1 MNISELLKNKIES
14 NQTVLTEFESKNLL
28 KEIGIPIPEQELATT
43 KEETLTAAKKIG
55 FPVVLKLMA
64 EDIIHKS
71 DTGAVKLN
79 IKNEDEIAQAY
90 DELMKIPSQ
99 SEKSISVQKM
109 ADEPITELIIGM
121 TTDAQF
127 GPALMFGIGG
137 ILVELLE
144 DVSFRIAPITEYDAR
159 EQIHEIKGFPILDG
173 YRGKPKAD
181 IDAIVNTL
189 LTISDLVTKYEEI
202 NEMDLNPVF
211 IYEKG
216 LICVDARIILKK
228 PEKQD

>member
-1 MNISELLKNKIES
+1 MNISELLKNKLES

-43 KEETLTAAKKIG
+43 KEETIAVAKKIG

-79 IKNEDEIAQAY
+79 INNEVEIANAY

-189 LTISDLVTKYEEI
+189 LKISDLVIKHEEI

-211 IYEKG
+211 IYENG
-216 LICVDARIILKK
+216 LVCVDARIILKK
-228 PEKQD
+228 PEVSL